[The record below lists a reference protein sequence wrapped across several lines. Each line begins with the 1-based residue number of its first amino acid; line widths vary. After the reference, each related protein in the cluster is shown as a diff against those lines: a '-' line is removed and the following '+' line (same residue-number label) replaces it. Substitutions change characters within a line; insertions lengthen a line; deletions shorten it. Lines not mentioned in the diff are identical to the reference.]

1 MEMKKE
7 TFDVIDLGYILE
19 MDLILG
25 LGNRVWND
33 LEERGYVT
41 LEIYN
46 RLEDFYESED
56 GSYFNYKTEM
66 YQSDEATAIVEEI
79 IGNIY

>member
-7 TFDVIDLGYILE
+7 TLDVVDLGYILE
-19 MDLILG
+19 MDLILE
-25 LGNRVWND
+25 LGNYEWND
-33 LEERGYVT
+33 LEQRGQIT

-46 RLEDFYESED
+46 RLEEFYESED

-66 YQSDEATAIVEEI
+66 YQSDEAKTIVQEV